1 MVTVNNGS
9 KSMVKGE
16 RFTHGP
22 IWRSR
27 GALSYVPILTEQREV
42 PGYSHGPFYPSEANR
57 GGIPDFRVG
66 RIKSWSPTFS
76 NFGSLRGISDL

>member
-27 GALSYVPILTEQREV
+27 SAFSYVPLLTEQGEV
-42 PGYSHGPFYPSEANR
+42 PEYGSFYPSEVRYRNSVETY
-57 GGIPDFRVG
+57 IE
-66 RIKSWSPTFS
+66 
-76 NFGSLRGISDL
+76 